1 MSEGLSLIPNNPK
14 EIIMMKVILNKK
26 EAKSVTVMF
35 NVDSKNI
42 PFTLVTTR
50 GKTYSLVRNRITPTL
65 LGVVNHNGSLHRNHK
80 FRGWSWMREVN
91 NTLVGVS

>member
-1 MSEGLSLIPNNPK
+1 MS
-14 EIIMMKVILNKK
+14 MKVILNKK
-26 EAKSVTVMF
+26 EIKNVIVMN

-50 GKTYSLVRNRITPTL
+50 GKTFSLVRNRITPTL

-80 FRGWSWMREVN
+80 FRGWSWLREEN
-91 NTLVGVS
+91 NTLIGIS